1 MSGSQIAF
9 IQADVPNALGDSF
22 YTNVTTYDP
31 SGEGSLSQFSDTITL
46 TPGGSTVNVGVMP
59 TITTLVTNTTN
70 LSYDGGL
77 NITTIDGDLQ
87 VTNGNINV
95 PAGDVTCNTLNY
107 TTLNPPV
114 NGVVANP
121 AFVYYVAT
129 NGRLKSAGATGT
141 INDPFS
147 LIADALTMPAAIVPG
162 IEGPGMTVY
171 IAPGVYTE
179 SFTITISAT
188 LPSCSIIGMSD
199 TITSSKRARIAGTIS
214 VVGTLTTHRNT
225 INTVGLSNLT
235 VGAAAADTSAVS
247 ISGVGIRVILSNS
260 LFTSVF
266 TATSFGPSSSIVSVN
281 NSGTTLVNRVQVVI
295 DNTNITNGSSAAI
308 GGACIWIQSSAQL
321 LSVTNCDFT
330 NRSGLYALYSSGGIV
345 TTVFASGFS
354 TQGGTAVYLAP
365 TLLDAASGETAATAS
380 VASFNNCFFNSKA
393 TAVDGIIVINPA
405 VQNGV
410 TFASTANI
418 SLCTILNSGIESPGV
433 ASTIP
438 YVIINLKGVIVIQRS
453 QIISANSPSSIT
465 PYKTNTS
472 ATSGLYYYGNTYIS
486 ASIVT
491 GLVLPAGWG
500 LGVIKL
506 TSEP

>member
-1 MSGSQIAF
+1 MSASEITA
-9 IQADVPNALGDSF
+9 IQANVPNALGDSF
-22 YTNVTTYDP
+22 YISQTSAVGG
-31 SGEGSLSQFSDTITL
+31 SGTLSQFDDTITL
-46 TPGGSTVNVGVMP
+46 SPGGSTANIAVMP
-59 TITTLVTNTTN
+59 TVATLVTNTQK
-70 LSYDGGL
+70 LSYNGGL
-77 NITTIDGDLQ
+77 NITNIDGDLQ
-87 VTNGNINV
+87 VTNGNISLPTGN
-95 PAGDVTCNTLNY
+95 VTCNTLNY

-147 LIADALTMPAAIVPG
+147 LIADALTMPAAIGPG

-171 IAPGVYTE
+171 IAPGLYTQ

-214 VVGTLTTHRNT
+214 VVGTLTTHKNT

-235 VGAAAADTSAVS
+235 VSAAAVDTSAVS

-295 DNTNITNGSSAAI
+295 DNTNITNDSSAVI
-308 GGACIWIQSSAQL
+308 GGACLWLQSSAQL
-321 LSVTNCDFT
+321 LTMTNCELS
-330 NRSGLYALYSSGGIV
+330 NRTGLYALYSSGGIV
-345 TTVFASGFS
+345 TTVFASEFS
-354 TQGGTAVYLAP
+354 TEGGTAVYLAP
-365 TLLDAASGETAATAS
+365 TLLDAASGEVAATAS
-380 VASFNNCFFNSKA
+380 VATFNNCYFTSKA

-405 VQNGV
+405 VQNSV
-410 TFASTANI
+410 TFPSTANI
-418 SLCTILNSGIESPGV
+418 SLSTIFNNGTEAAGV

-438 YVIINLKGVIVIQRS
+438 YVIINLEGVILIQRS
-453 QIISANSPSSIT
+453 QIITKNSPLSIT
-465 PYKTNTS
+465 PYNTNTA
-472 ATSGLYYYGNTYIS
+472 ATSGLYYFGNTYIS
-486 ASIVT
+486 ASIAVAY
-491 GLVLPAGWG
+491 VPPVGWG
-500 LGVIKL
+500 LGIIKL